1 MKAEFKAKRREAL
14 QCGRIDQYR
23 KLVYNYKQLIEQRLE
38 LNLQLLARSLN
49 ISMRQVEQ
57 AQERHLNGADLTFVL
72 GVEEFLSQSVPG
84 WLSGEKA
91 IEIYK
96 EIKELTMQFV
106 DSVGGLSSLPCR
118 SFRGK
123 GAARSTYMMSRM
135 MRLM

>member
-1 MKAEFKAKRREAL
+1 M
-14 QCGRIDQYR
+14 
-23 KLVYNYKQLIEQRLE
+23 
-38 LNLQLLARSLN
+38 
-49 ISMRQVEQ
+49 EQ

-72 GVEEFLSQSVPG
+72 GVEEFLNQNVPG

-106 DSVGGLSSLPCR
+106 DSVCVLISLPCR
-118 SFRGK
+118 SSRGK

-135 MRLM
+135 MRQMLSNTRH